1 MTHLSRRRLRG
12 ASLIEMLVATL
23 LLAVGLLAMASLQA
37 SSTQLGKDAEYRAIA
52 SELAL
57 GFGEV
62 VKANAGGAAF
72 YNRPQ
77 NEFAMPAPPVNL
89 LTNCD
94 GLAAACT
101 NAQVAQQDISRFL
114 ALARA
119 RLPNGQANI
128 TYVAGAGNAP
138 SFVDLWVAWLPSD
151 SRTGNRAVDNQLAN
165 GCPAGFDAGN
175 LGVRCQYFRI
185 SP

>member
-1 MTHLSRRRLRG
+1 MTHHPSRQPRG

-37 SSTQLGKDAEYRAIA
+37 SSTQLGKDAEFRAIA

-57 GFGEV
+57 GLGEA
-62 VKANAGGAAF
+62 VKANAGGAAS
-72 YNRPQ
+72 YNSPQ
-77 NEFAMPAPPVNL
+77 NQFSVPAPPVAL

-94 GLAAACT
+94 GPAAACT
-101 NAQVAQQDISRFL
+101 NAQLALQDISRFL

-119 RLPNGQANI
+119 RLPNGQASI
-128 TYVAGAGNAP
+128 VYVAGAGNTP
-138 SFVDLWVAWLPSD
+138 SFIDLWVAWLPPD
-151 SRTGNRAVDNQLAN
+151 TRTGDGAVDNQLAN
-165 GCPAGFDAGN
+165 GCPAGFDGGN
-175 LGVRCQYFRI
+175 LGARCQYFRI

>member
-1 MTHLSRRRLRG
+1 MTQLSRHRLSG

-57 GFGEV
+57 GFGEA
-62 VKANAGGAAF
+62 VKANAGGAAT
-72 YNRPQ
+72 YNNAQ
-77 NEFAMPAPPVNL
+77 NNFVLPAPPVNL
-89 LTNCD
+89 LTNCSD
-94 GLAAACT
+94 LAAACT
-101 NAQVAQQDISRFL
+101 NAQVAQQDMSQFL

-119 RLPNGQANI
+119 RLPNGQARI
-128 TYVAGAGNAP
+128 VYVAGAGNAP
-138 SFVDLWVAWLPSD
+138 SFIDLWVAWLPTD
-151 SRTGNRAVDNQLAN
+151 TRTGDGAVDNQLAN
-165 GCPAGFDAGN
+165 GCPAGFDGGN
-175 LGVRCQYFRI
+175 VGARCQYFRI